1 MNRSPL
7 PNQYA
12 AIHTCL
18 DRHLPGEA
26 PANALV
32 AGGTAAQP
40 ATTRAALARN
50 KIWQPVGRTLRV
62 HFLDGEAAMQQQVI
76 RFAQLWSHHAN
87 LTFAF
92 DTAPTVGSRSNA
104 RTEHKAEIRIS
115 FARPGSWSYIGTDAL
130 AVPTDEPTM
139 NFGWLTPS
147 TPTDEVMR
155 VVLHEF
161 GHAIGLIH
169 EHQNPATTIPWNREA
184 VYAYYSGPPNNW
196 TREEVDHNLFQLYDR
211 NCTQFSAFDRQS
223 IMLYPIPQEFTDG
236 DFTVGWN
243 QCLSAV
249 DKAFVAACYP
259 FPDQGER
266 QRAVLL
272 PQAFAYG

>member
-1 MNRSPL
+1 MNRPSL

-26 PANALV
+26 PATAAV
-32 AGGTAAQP
+32 AGQS

-62 HFLDGEAAMQQQVI
+62 HFLDGAAAMQQQVV
-76 RFAQLWSHHAN
+76 RFAHLWSHHAN

-92 DTAPTVGSRSNA
+92 DSAPTAGSRHNGCA
-104 RTEHKAEIRIS
+104 EKAEIRIS
-115 FARPGSWSYIGTDAL
+115 FAQPGSWSYIGTDAL
-130 AVPTDEPTM
+130 AVPADEPTM

-147 TPTDEVMR
+147 TPNDEVMR

-169 EHQNPATTIPWNREA
+169 EHQNPATTVPWNREA

-196 TREEVDHNLFQLYDR
+196 TRAEVDHNLFQLYDR
-211 NCTQFSAFDRQS
+211 DSTQYSAFDRQS

-243 QCLSAV
+243 QSLSAV
-249 DKAFVAACYP
+249 DKAFVAAWYP
-259 FPDQGER
+259 FPDPGER